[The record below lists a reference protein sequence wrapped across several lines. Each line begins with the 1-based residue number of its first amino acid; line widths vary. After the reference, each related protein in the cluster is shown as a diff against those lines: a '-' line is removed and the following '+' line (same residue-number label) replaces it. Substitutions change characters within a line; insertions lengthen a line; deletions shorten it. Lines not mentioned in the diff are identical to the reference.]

1 VRSILN
7 RDVTIVLIRRRGIS
21 VQLTTPVCHTIRVLI
36 VPCGRRIKRM
46 KINLWLGGVILT
58 LTWLWIICGFL
69 LLWEGR
75 VYTVVLGAGLGLIGF
90 AIGTLAAKTFK

>member
-1 VRSILN
+1 VGNILN

-21 VQLTTPVCHTIRVLI
+21 VRPMTLTVQQTRVLI

-46 KINLWLGGVILT
+46 KINLWLGGAILA